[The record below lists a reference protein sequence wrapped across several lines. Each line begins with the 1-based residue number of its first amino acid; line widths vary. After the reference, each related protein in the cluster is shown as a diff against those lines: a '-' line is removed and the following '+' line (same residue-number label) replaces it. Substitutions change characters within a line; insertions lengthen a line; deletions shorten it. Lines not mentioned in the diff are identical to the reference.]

1 MALLELKNLNKSFD
15 LGSKFLFKKSD
26 NLLHVVRD
34 ISLNIEEGEC
44 FVLVGESG
52 CGKSTLAKLVCRIL
66 EPDSGEVH
74 FNNENFLDLKANEF
88 RKKRKAMQ
96 MVFQNPFSSLDPRFK
111 IFDSIAEP
119 LRVNKGEEGFPKTEA
134 EIKDKVF
141 ELMGLVEL
149 DEILAQKYPH
159 QCSGGQN
166 QRVCIAR
173 AIACNPKLIIADE
186 AVSALDVSVQWI
198 VLRLMKKL
206 KDELGISFLFITHDL
221 AVVKY
226 IADRVGVMYLG
237 EIVELSSKEN
247 LFKNPSHPY
256 TKALLNAAPIPDP
269 KLRERDRIFLEG
281 EIPKA
286 NKIPSGCTFHTR
298 CPQVFEDCK
307 TTKPNS
313 INISDNNEKHC
324 VSCLLYK

>member
-1 MALLELKNLNKSFD
+1 MALLELKNLNKSFN
-15 LGSKFLFKKSD
+15 LGSKFFFKKSD

-66 EPDSGEVH
+66 EPDSGEVL
-74 FNNENFLDLKANEF
+74 FNNENFLELKANEF
-88 RKKRKAMQ
+88 RKKRKAIQ

-111 IFDSIAEP
+111 IFDSIAEA
-119 LRVNKGEEGFPKTEA
+119 LRVNKGEDGFPRTEA
-134 EIKDKVF
+134 EIKEKVY
-141 ELMGLVEL
+141 ELMGLVDL
-149 DEILAQKYPH
+149 DENIAKKYPH

-173 AIACNPKLIIADE
+173 AIACKPKLIIADE
-186 AVSALDVSVQWI
+186 AVSALDVSVQWT

-247 LFKNPSHPY
+247 LFSNPSHPY

-269 KLRERDRIFLEG
+269 KQRERERIFLEG

-307 TTKPNS
+307 IIKPDP
-313 INISDNNEKHC
+313 INIGEHNEEHC
-324 VSCLLYK
+324 VSCLLFK